1 MWLWREFSHGIKM
14 IKIYGKEN
22 CLFCDKAKQLCSSK
36 EINFRYYQLG
46 QDYEIKELM
55 ELVPTAR
62 TMPQIFKEYNEED
75 TMESTPLYHIGG
87 FTELQEWLK

>member
-62 TMPQIFKEYNEED
+62 TMPQIFKDNI
-75 TMESTPLYHIGG
+75 LIGG
-87 FTELQEWLK
+87 FSELQEWLK

>member
-55 ELVPTAR
+55 ELVPNAR
-62 TMPQIFKEYNEED
+62 TVPQIFKD
-75 TMESTPLYHIGG
+75 DILIGG
-87 FTELQEWLK
+87 FSELQEWLK

>member
-14 IKIYGKEN
+14 IKIYGKED
-22 CLFCDKAKQLCSSK
+22 CPFCDRAKQLCSSK
-36 EINFRYYQLG
+36 EISFRYYQLG
-46 QDYEIKELM
+46 QDYEIRELM

-75 TMESTPLYHIGG
+75 TIESTPLHHCLLY
-87 FTELQEWLK
+87 TSPSPRD

>member
-22 CLFCDKAKQLCSSK
+22 CLFCDKAKQLCSNK
-36 EINFRYYQLG
+36 EIDFRYYQLG

-55 ELVPTAR
+55 ELVPNAR
-62 TMPQIFKEYNEED
+62 TVPQIFKDNI
-75 TMESTPLYHIGG
+75 LIGG
-87 FTELQEWLK
+87 FSELQEWLK

>member
-55 ELVPTAR
+55 ELVPNAR
-62 TMPQIFKEYNEED
+62 TVPQIFKDNI
-75 TMESTPLYHIGG
+75 LIGG
-87 FTELQEWLK
+87 FSELQEWLK

>member
-36 EINFRYYQLG
+36 EIDFRYYQLG

-55 ELVPTAR
+55 ELVPNAR
-62 TMPQIFKEYNEED
+62 TVPQIFKDNI
-75 TMESTPLYHIGG
+75 LIGG
-87 FTELQEWLK
+87 FSELQEWLK